1 MDEKSNGNKAKKR
14 YWEELKEYWDE
25 TGEEEKTGVEK
36 REKWREVKA
45 KRREDW
51 KGRDN
56 KGDPSSKPCIRTC
69 T

>member
-1 MDEKSNGNKAKKR
+1 MRKAMVTKQKR

-25 TGEEEKTGVEK
+25 TGEEEKTDVEK

-56 KGDPSSKPCIRTC
+56 KGAPASKPCIRTC

>member
-1 MDEKSNGNKAKKR
+1 MDEKR

-25 TGEEEKTGVEK
+25 TGEEEETDVEK

-51 KGRDN
+51 KGRD
-56 KGDPSSKPCIRTC
+56 KGDPASKPCICTC